1 MGTANITDAAITA
14 AKIGDAQ
21 ITTAKIGDLQ
31 VDTLKIKDNAVTV
44 GIASQNSTSL
54 TIVTEGGQVRVN
66 VGITYYRSSNY
77 SRFTDTL
84 ILYRD
89 GIELK
94 RWSFSGY
101 WNSVDKLWEVLLNQ
115 ELPMVVDIVGA
126 GTHTYSL
133 NGLGTTSIA
142 LLEVKK

>member
-1 MGTANITDAAITA
+1 MRI
-14 AKIGDAQ
+14 
-21 ITTAKIGDLQ
+21 
-31 VDTLKIKDNAVTV
+31 
-44 GIASQNSTSL
+44 
-54 TIVTEGGQVRVN
+54 N
-66 VGITYYRSSNY
+66 VGIIYYRRDGN

-84 ILYRD
+84 VLYRD

-101 WNSVDKLWEVLLNQ
+101 WNSVDYAWEVRLNQ
-115 ELPMVVDIVGA
+115 ELPMVVDIVDA

-133 NGLGTTSIA
+133 NGLGTTSMA